1 VAPSFL
7 VTAVLAFFNVAVK
20 SVQENQKIEE
30 QEHPIEQKTVP
41 LLSEPPPSKTVVRQ
55 AMPPEIVEK
64 IRPRDQPLDR
74 DIGMN

>member
-41 LLSEPPPSKTVVRQ
+41 LLCMYNDLIIYINNSRTTTK
-55 AMPPEIVEK
+55 
-64 IRPRDQPLDR
+64 
-74 DIGMN
+74 